1 MKLYKNKERNKKE
14 RITWHILKKH
24 VEPVKRCYF
33 NGSCVTHLT
42 QVTQRSVYEP
52 HRHVG
57 FCFIIV
63 VETYFHT
70 CRRRS
75 SDTLAVFGLAPLN
88 AVDLVQHALLS
99 RPQLVVGGQRE
110 RSILR
115 DPDGCRWS
123 QRLRSH
129 HLPNSA
135 PLLWTDRQNGLPE
148 KRRPGGKIKSAPT
161 AVTAALSIQIGCS
174 CSRSRGGITPPW
186 EPRPAGR
193 VHRKVWCARRSR
205 ERQEFHCAVLG
216 IRAGGAANV
225 ALLKIE
231 NRELK
236 TKQTTVQEHVQP
248 V

>member
-1 MKLYKNKERNKKE
+1 MLLQWKLCDASYSGNTTFSLRAPQT
-14 RITWHILKKH
+14 RW
-24 VEPVKRCYF
+24 
-33 NGSCVTHLT
+33 
-42 QVTQRSVYEP
+42 
-52 HRHVG
+52 
-57 FCFIIV
+57 V
-63 VETYFHT
+63 VFLFYLVVQTYFHT

-75 SDTLAVFGLAPLN
+75 SDTPAVFGLAPLN
-88 AVDLVQHALLS
+88 AVNLVQHALLS

-129 HLPNSA
+129 HLPHSA

-148 KRRPGGKIKSAPT
+148 KRRPGGKRKSAPT
-161 AVTAALSIQIGCS
+161 AVTAALSIGCS
-174 CSRSRGGITPPW
+174 CSRSSGGITPPW
-186 EPRPAGR
+186 EPRPVGR

-216 IRAGGAANV
+216 LRAGGANV

>member
-1 MKLYKNKERNKKE
+1 MLLQWKLCDASYSGNTTLSLRAPQT
-14 RITWHILKKH
+14 RWVL
-24 VEPVKRCYF
+24 F
-33 NGSCVTHLT
+33 
-42 QVTQRSVYEP
+42 
-52 HRHVG
+52 

-161 AVTAALSIQIGCS
+161 AVTAALSMQIGCS
-174 CSRSRGGITPPW
+174 CSRSSGGITPPW

-216 IRAGGAANV
+216 IRAGGGGANV

>member
-1 MKLYKNKERNKKE
+1 MLLQWKLCDASYSGNTTLSLRAPQT
-14 RITWHILKKH
+14 RWVL
-24 VEPVKRCYF
+24 F
-33 NGSCVTHLT
+33 
-42 QVTQRSVYEP
+42 
-52 HRHVG
+52 

-148 KRRPGGKIKSAPT
+148 KRRPGGKIKSAPK
-161 AVTAALSIQIGCS
+161 AVTAALSMVVLGAVGYNSTLGTAPGRESSQKGVVCKE
-174 CSRSRGGITPPW
+174 
-186 EPRPAGR
+186 EPRKAG
-193 VHRKVWCARRSR
+193 VPLRSTR
-205 ERQEFHCAVLG
+205 YTCG
-216 IRAGGAANV
+216 GGA
-225 ALLKIE
+225 LMLLFLKLKIE
-231 NRELK
+231 N
-236 TKQTTVQEHVQP
+236 
-248 V
+248 

>member
-1 MKLYKNKERNKKE
+1 MLLQWKLCDASYTGNTTFSLRA
-14 RITWHILKKH
+14 
-24 VEPVKRCYF
+24 PQ
-33 NGSCVTHLT
+33 THL
-42 QVTQRSVYEP
+42 
-52 HRHVG
+52 G
-57 FCFIIV
+57 FCFCGIIV

-75 SDTLAVFGLAPLN
+75 SDTLAVFGPAPLN
-88 AVDLVQHALLS
+88 AVNLVQHALLS

-148 KRRPGGKIKSAPT
+148 KRRPGGKTKSAPT
-161 AVTAALSIQIGCS
+161 AVTAALSMQIGCS
-174 CSRSRGGITPPW
+174 CSRSSGGITPPW

-193 VHRKVWCARRSR
+193 VHRTVWCARRSR
-205 ERQEFHCAVLG
+205 ERQEFLCAVLD
-216 IRAGGAANV
+216 IRARGGSANV

-236 TKQTTVQEHVQP
+236 TKQTTTQEHVQP